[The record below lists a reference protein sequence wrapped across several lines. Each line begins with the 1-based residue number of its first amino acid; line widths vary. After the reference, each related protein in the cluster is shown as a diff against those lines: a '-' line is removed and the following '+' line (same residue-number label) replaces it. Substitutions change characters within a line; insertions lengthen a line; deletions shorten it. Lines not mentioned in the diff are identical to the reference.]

1 MSLIAIPSVPDDDDD
16 DDENYSLPQV
26 LSQLRGVGVARPG
39 TTGVISSFDGDVNR
53 VIGSAIRK
61 KTAGTFTSS
70 DDSDDSAIVNI
81 DSDDDED
88 SSSLEKGQFYLLSK
102 GGGSLKLMRYEG
114 RGRFRQLKLDPD
126 ACQAIHRGVKQT
138 KTAANSSMRRGQV
151 D

>member
-1 MSLIAIPSVPDDDDD
+1 MSLIAIPSVPDDDD

-53 VIGSAIRK
+53 VIGSAIK
-61 KTAGTFTSS
+61 KKAGTFTSS

-102 GGGSLKLMRYEG
+102 GGGGSLKLMRYEG